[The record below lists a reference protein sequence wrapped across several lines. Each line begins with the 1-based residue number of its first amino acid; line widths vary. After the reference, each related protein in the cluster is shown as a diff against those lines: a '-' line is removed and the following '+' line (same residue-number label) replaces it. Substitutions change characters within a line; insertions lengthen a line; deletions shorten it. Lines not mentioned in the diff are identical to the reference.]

1 MAWQI
6 TSLNLSVS
14 PVRDVVRTFETEAE
28 FMSALNAAR
37 ADLKTQIVSATLD
50 NGTVLNEAE
59 LRKRYP

>member
-14 PVRDVVRTFETEAE
+14 PPKDVVRTLEDETQ
-28 FMSALNAAR
+28 FVSALNAAR
-37 ADLKTQIVSATLD
+37 ADVKTQIVSATLGD
-50 NGTVLNEAE
+50 GTVLNEAE